1 MRTRSGDRGGFTL
14 LEVMIALALVGG
26 LLVTLL
32 YTLNYHLGIA
42 ERHETVTIATML
54 GKKKILDVRA
64 KPGNAK
70 GAFPEPHD
78 AYRFSA
84 EVKESKYPGIAEVW
98 VTVKRDREEVII
110 REFIR
115 SETLGIE

>member
-1 MRTRSGDRGGFTL
+1 MRTGSGDRGGFTL

-42 ERHETVTIATML
+42 ERHETVTVATML

-70 GAFPEPHD
+70 GAFPEPHE
-78 AYRFSA
+78 AYRFDA

-98 VTVKRDREEVII
+98 VTVTRDREEVVI